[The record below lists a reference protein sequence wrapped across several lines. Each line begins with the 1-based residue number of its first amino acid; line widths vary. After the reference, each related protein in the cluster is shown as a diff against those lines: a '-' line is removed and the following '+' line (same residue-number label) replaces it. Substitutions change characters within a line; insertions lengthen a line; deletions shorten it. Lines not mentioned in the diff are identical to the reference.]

1 MKSPSHGKQLLLLE
15 SDYMVR
21 HTVALTARSTG
32 LAEVHEAPSL
42 KTAQELLN
50 QMTFD
55 ALLLALGADDRE
67 LELVEQLRSGRT
79 QSPAGAPV
87 AVIVSQCD
95 MARAEKLRLI
105 GVNQVIL
112 RPFKLKTLLGTIQT
126 L

>member
-1 MKSPSHGKQLLLLE
+1 MKTPPRGKQLLLLE
-15 SDYMVR
+15 PDYMAR

-32 LAEVHEAPSL
+32 LAEVHEAPSF
-42 KTAQELLN
+42 KTAQEMLS

-55 ALLLALGADDRE
+55 GLLLALGADDRE
-67 LELVEQLRSGRT
+67 LELVEQLRCGRT
-79 QSPAGAPV
+79 QSPAGAAV

-105 GVNQVIL
+105 GVNQIIL
-112 RPFKLKTLLGTIQT
+112 RPFKVKTLLGTIQT

>member
-1 MKSPSHGKQLLLLE
+1 MKVPSHSKQLLLLE
-15 SDYMVR
+15 PDYMVR

-32 LAEVHEAPSL
+32 LAEVHEAPSF
-42 KTAQELLN
+42 KTAQELLS

-55 ALLLALGADDRE
+55 CLLLALGADDQE
-67 LELVEQLRSGRT
+67 LELVEQLRCGRT
-79 QSPAGAPV
+79 LSPAGAAV